1 MSKETILKKEFV
13 EKDIQRIRNLVRG
26 NYNDSTQTQVGY
38 TRKSIDRKENEIW
51 EEDGKHWII
60 KNGVKISES
69 KLGNAKKYT
78 FIPILCPKCN
88 KPMKKEHDKKMFHL
102 HSTCLDCVIK
112 METKLKLEGK
122 FDEYENNI
130 IKNNIKSVLNSF
142 ENELD
147 DFVDS
152 FYGNEQFV
160 SENGDIEDWHA
171 KAVDKE
177 KIRKQLLEDIEEA
190 RYKLTN

>member
-1 MSKETILKKEFV
+1 
-13 EKDIQRIRNLVRG
+13 
-26 NYNDSTQTQVGY
+26 
-38 TRKSIDRKENEIW
+38 
-51 EEDGKHWII
+51 
-60 KNGVKISES
+60 
-69 KLGNAKKYT
+69 
-78 FIPILCPKCN
+78 
-88 KPMKKEHDKKMFHL
+88 MKKEHDKKMFHL
-102 HSTCLDCVIK
+102 HNTCLDCVIK

-142 ENELD
+142 ENEID

-177 KIRKQLLEDIEEA
+177 KIRKQLLEDIKET